1 MKTFEEAKKIAV
13 KNNKNVNA
21 CREYKEAYV
30 FYDKGYSGD
39 GGERAPIAVM
49 KSDGKVKSMPQ
60 FMRSRKEEDAGKAK
74 AFNAKTPAKAPAK
87 KK

>member
-13 KNNKNVNA
+13 KANGNVNA

-30 FYDKGYSGD
+30 FYDKGYTGD
-39 GGERAPIAVM
+39 GGERAPVAVM

-60 FMRSRKEEDAGKAK
+60 FMRSRKEEDNGRAK
-74 AFNAKTPAKAPAK
+74 AFNPKPVVK

>member
-30 FYDKGYSGD
+30 FFDKGYKGD
-39 GGERAPIAVM
+39 GGEGAPLAVM
-49 KSDGKVKSMPQ
+49 KSNGAVKSMPQ
-60 FMRSRKEEDAGKAK
+60 FMRSRKEEDAGRAK
-74 AFNAKTPAKAPAK
+74 AFNPKAPAK